1 MAKVD
6 LTIEGTDEEIK
17 DLKDKTTAKQTDK
30 SNAPEKLEKVISG
43 EVVKKK
49 KSSLIANEFVKEEPS
64 YVRDYILGEVILP
77 AVKNTIANIV
87 KNATDLFLFGE
98 VSGNSSRNDRTGY
111 SRRSRDDRDYD
122 MPRDRRR
129 YSERR
134 YDDFSDI
141 VMTSRADATMVL
153 NDLRDQIEDYG
164 YATVANFYELVGEDS
179 GHNDVKYG
187 WESLDRAYVGSVRGG
202 YIIVFPRA
210 RYLD

>member
-17 DLKDKTTAKQTDK
+17 DLKDKIAAKQADK

-43 EVVKKK
+43 EIVKKK
-49 KSSLIANEFVKEEPS
+49 KSSVIANEFVKEEPS

-187 WESLDRAYVGSVRGG
+187 WESLDRAYVVSVRGG